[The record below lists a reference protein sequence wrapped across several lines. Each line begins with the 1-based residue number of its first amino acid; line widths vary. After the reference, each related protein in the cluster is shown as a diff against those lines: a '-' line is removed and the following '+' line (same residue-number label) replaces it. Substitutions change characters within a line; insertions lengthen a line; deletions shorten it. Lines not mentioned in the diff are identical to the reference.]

1 MRWHLLTTA
10 RTFAPDD
17 GTTSGAPE
25 VSQEAPVAPEN
36 AGQEGSGKSD
46 AQASETA
53 GDGVDQPSGETTPKP
68 EPKPKRTDRHIAHL
82 TAAKT
87 AAEAALAAA
96 NRRAEAAEALLNA
109 GKETP
114 DPAPQRA
121 NDVESRAAAL
131 VAEREFNAKLAAI
144 DAAGKKSGAEEWE
157 AAKTTLTSLGATSN
171 QAFLQALAET
181 DNPTQIFSTLA
192 EDPDALMDLLAKS
205 PAAMAAKLGRMDAK
219 LSQPTVRPLS
229 SAPVPPPKVVP
240 SGVVRDANP
249 HDYPANMSMKEWNKM
264 MDNHLPPSLGGKRK
278 SA

>member
-1 MRWHLLTTA
+1 MRWSLPTSA

-25 VSQEAPVAPEN
+25 VSQEAPAGLEVVEQPATQPDAP
-36 AGQEGSGKSD
+36 
-46 AQASETA
+46 ASET
-53 GDGVDQPSGETTPKP
+53 ETPTDPDPK
-68 EPKPKRTDRHIAHL
+68 PKPKRTDRHIAHL

-87 AAEAALAAA
+87 AAETALVAA

-114 DPAPQRA
+114 AAPRAA
-121 NDVESRAAAL
+121 NDVEARAAAL
-131 VAEREFNAKLAAI
+131 VAEREFNARLAAI
-144 DAAGKKSGAEEWE
+144 DAAGIKADAEGWDQV
-157 AAKTTLTSLGATSN
+157 KTTMIGLGATAN

-181 DNPTQIFSTLA
+181 ENATKIYTELA
-192 EDPDALMDLLAKS
+192 EDPDALMELLAKS

-219 LSQPTVRPLS
+219 LSQPAVRPLS
-229 SAPVPPPKVVP
+229 SAPVPPPKIVP

-249 HDYPANMSMKEWNKM
+249 YEYPSGMSMKEWNKM